1 MGNPSRYRRL
11 IMPTALRVRMDNA
24 MLVRGLADR
33 TRQSYLEAITKLARY
48 YRLSPDTLTAAQV
61 EAWLLYLAKE
71 RQLSFSTVNQAASA
85 CRLLY
90 HTVLG
95 QDQASFI
102 IPMAKRPQRQPE
114 ILARAEVASLLA
126 AAPELTSRTLLM
138 TIYAAGLRVSE
149 ACSLQVTDIDSA
161 PDRLCL
167 RVRQGKGG
175 QDRYTLLA
183 PTLLAALREYW
194 RCEKPRLWLFPNPY
208 GTAPIDI
215 RTAQRRYNQ
224 ARSAAHI
231 RKTGGVHTLRHCFAT
246 HLLESGVD
254 LVTIQKLMGHKDLST
269 TGRYLHLVSMQWQ
282 RPRQNL
288 SPFDL
293 LAALPTPQPSKP

>member
-1 MGNPSRYRRL
+1 MT
-11 IMPTALRVRMDNA
+11 TALRLRMDNA

-33 TRQSYLEAITKLARY
+33 TRQSYLEAITKLTRY
-48 YRLSPDTLTAAQV
+48 YRVSPDALTAAQV
-61 EAWLLYLAKE
+61 EAWLLYLVRE
-71 RQLSFSTVNQAASA
+71 RHLSFSTVNQAASA
-85 CRLLY
+85 CRLFY
-90 HTVLG
+90 NTVLG
-95 QDQASFI
+95 LDRANFN
-102 IPMAKRPQRQPE
+102 IPMAKTPQRQPE
-114 ILARAEVASLLA
+114 ILARTEVAALLA
-126 AAPELTSRTLLM
+126 AARDLADRTLLM

-149 ACSLQVTDIDSA
+149 ACALQIADIDSA

-167 RVRQGKGG
+167 RVRHGKGG

-183 PTLLAALREYW
+183 PTLLTALREYW
-194 RCEKPRLWLFPNPY
+194 RRDKPRLWLFPNPY
-208 GTAPIDI
+208 GKDPIDI

-231 RKTGGVHTLRHCFAT
+231 RKTGGIHTLRHCFAT

-254 LVTIQKLMGHKDLST
+254 LVSIQTLMGHKDLST

-282 RPRQNL
+282 PPRKGL

-293 LAALPTPQPSKP
+293 LAALPAPQSPKS